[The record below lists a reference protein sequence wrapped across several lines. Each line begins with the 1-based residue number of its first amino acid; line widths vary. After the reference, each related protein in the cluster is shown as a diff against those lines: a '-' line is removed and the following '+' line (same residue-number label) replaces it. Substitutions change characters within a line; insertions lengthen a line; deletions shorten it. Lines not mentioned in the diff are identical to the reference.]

1 MVAKT
6 IEGLRTRPAR
16 MEDVEAVTALL
27 NACSV
32 VDTGAPDTVAETMR
46 FEWDSPKVNLE
57 TDSLL
62 VSNSDGQPVAFAST
76 FEGTQAVRTFSFG
89 RVHPDFRGRGIGAA
103 LLAWIE
109 QRARQSIAKAPADA
123 RITLNQGI
131 DQRNVKAAEL
141 MKASGYRLVRHF
153 WRMQIDLTMP
163 PPEPVWPEGI
173 TPRTMDVGK
182 DGRAVHEA
190 IEAAFSDHWGHM
202 PWPYEEFEYYMLK
215 DPIFDPTL
223 VFLAMDGEQIAGVS
237 FCFSRIDED
246 ADMGWVGD
254 LGVLRPYRKQGL
266 GLALLQH
273 SFGEF
278 YRRGKPRAGLG
289 VDTESLT
296 GATRLYERAGMH
308 AERTW
313 DRYEKE
319 LRPGKDYTV
328 QTLPE

>member
-6 IEGLRTRPAR
+6 IEGLRTRAAR
-16 MEDVEAVTALL
+16 IEDVEAVTDLL

-32 VDTGAPDTVAETMR
+32 VDTGAPDTIVQTMR
-46 FEWDSPKVNLE
+46 FEWESPKTNLE

-62 VSNSDGQPVAFAST
+62 VSNGDGQPVAFAST
-76 FEGTQAVRTFSFG
+76 FEGTQAVRTFGFG
-89 RVHPDFRGRGIGAA
+89 RVHPDYRGQGIGTA
-103 LLAWIE
+103 LLAWME
-109 QRARQSIAKAPADA
+109 ERAQLSIAKAPADA
-123 RITLNQGI
+123 RVTLSQGI
-131 DQRNVKAAEL
+131 DQRNVLAANL
-141 MKASGYRLVRHF
+141 MKNNGFQFVRRF
-153 WRMQIDLTMP
+153 WRMQTDLTAP
-163 PPEPVWPEGI
+163 PPEPVWPEGL
-173 TPRTMDVGK
+173 TLRTMDVAK
-182 DGRAVHEA
+182 DGRAVHDA
-190 IEAAFSDHWGHM
+190 IETAFSDHWGHM

-215 DPIFDPTL
+215 DPTFDPTL

-237 FCFSRIDED
+237 FCFPRIDED

-254 LGVLRPYRKQGL
+254 LGVLREYRKHGL
-266 GLALLQH
+266 GLALLHH

-278 YRRGKPRAGLG
+278 YRRGKARAGLG
-289 VDTESLT
+289 VDSESLT

-328 QTLPE
+328 QTLAE

>member
-1 MVAKT
+1 
-6 IEGLRTRPAR
+6 
-16 MEDVEAVTALL
+16 MEDAEAVTDLL

-32 VDTGAPDTVAETMR
+32 VDTGTPDTIVDTLR
-46 FEWDSPKVNLE
+46 FEWESPKVNLE

-62 VSNSDGQPVAFAST
+62 VSNGDGQPVAFAST
-76 FEGTQAVRTFSFG
+76 FEGTQAVRTFGFG
-89 RVHPDFRGRGIGAA
+89 RVHPDYRGRGIGTT
-103 LLAWIE
+103 LLAWME
-109 QRARQSIAKAPADA
+109 ERARQSIVNAPPDA
-123 RITLNQGI
+123 RVTLSQGI

-141 MKASGYRLVRHF
+141 MKANGFSFVRRF
-153 WRMQIDLTMP
+153 WRMQIDLTEQ
-163 PPEPVWPEGI
+163 PPEPVWPEGL
-173 TPRTMDVGK
+173 TLRTMDIDK
-182 DGRAVHEA
+182 DGRAVHRA
-190 IEAAFSDHWGHM
+190 IEDAFSDHWGHM
-202 PWPYEEFEYYMLK
+202 PWPYEEFEYFMIK

-223 VFLAMDGEQIAGVS
+223 VFLAMDGETIAGVS

-273 SFGEF
+273 SFAEF
-278 YRRGKPRAGLG
+278 YKRGKVRAGLG
-289 VDTESLT
+289 VDSESLT
-296 GATRLYERAGMH
+296 GATRLYERAGMR

>member
-6 IEGLRTRPAR
+6 AVGLRTRPAR
-16 MEDVEAVTALL
+16 MEDVEAVTDLL

-32 VDTGAPDTVAETMR
+32 VDTGAPDSVVETLR
-46 FEWDSPKVNLE
+46 FEWESPKTNLE

-62 VSNSDGQPVAFAST
+62 VTNGDGQPVAFAST
-76 FEGTQAVRTFSFG
+76 FEGQQALRVFGFG
-89 RVHPDFRGRGIGAA
+89 RVHPDYRGQGIGAR

-109 QRARQSIAKAPADA
+109 ERGLQIMPKAPADA
-123 RITLNQGI
+123 RFTLNQSV
-131 DQRNVKAAEL
+131 DQRNVKAGEL
-141 MKASGYRLVRHF
+141 MRANGYSLVRRF
-153 WRMQIDLTMP
+153 WRMQIDLTEQ

-173 TPRTMDVGK
+173 TVRTMDVEK
-182 DGRAVHEA
+182 DGRAVHVA
-190 IEAAFSDHWGHM
+190 IDTAFKDHWGFM

-215 DPIFDPTL
+215 DPTFDPTL
-223 VFLAMDGEQIAGVS
+223 VFMAMDGEQIAGVS
-237 FCFSRIDED
+237 FCFPRIDED

-254 LGVLRPYRKQGL
+254 LGVLREYRKRGL
-266 GLALLQH
+266 GLALLHH

-278 YRRGKPRAGLG
+278 YRRGKARAGLG
-289 VDTESLT
+289 VDSESLT

-319 LRPGKDYTV
+319 LRPGKDYSV
-328 QTLPE
+328 QTLSE